1 MNATADRILD
11 AGQELIQTGGFSA
24 MSFQDIASEVGIRK
38 PSIIHHFPTKAE
50 LGVAIIRRYRDT
62 FAAQLQQISEDP
74 AKSSWDALEFYFS
87 PYLFLASTPDKVCL
101 CGALAGEIPVLPEVM
116 RVEVKQFIEAHQ
128 RWLEEIL
135 REGVERGEFVLI
147 DSPKSLSRVIFNS
160 LQGSL
165 LVTRSTGDVSQL
177 KEIIN
182 AMRKLVKSE
191 SSIQQI
197 R

>member
-62 FAAQLQQISEDP
+62 FAAQLQQISEEP
-74 AKSSWDALEFYFS
+74 TKSSWDALEFYFS

-101 CGALAGEIPVLPEVM
+101 CGALAGEIPVLPGVM
-116 RVEVKQFIEAHQ
+116 RVEEKQFIEAHQ

-165 LVTRSTGDVSQL
+165 LFRRSTGDVSQL

>member
-116 RVEVKQFIEAHQ
+116 HVEVKQFIEAHQ

-135 REGVERGEFVLI
+135 REGVERGELVLI
-147 DSPKSLSRVIFNS
+147 DSPQSLSRVIFNS

-165 LVTRSTGDVSQL
+165 LVRRSTGDVSQL

>member
-11 AGQELIQTGGFSA
+11 AGQELIQTRGFSA
-24 MSFQDIASEVGIRK
+24 MSFQDIAFEVGIKK

-50 LGVAIIRRYRDT
+50 LGVAIIRRYRGT
-62 FAAQLQQISEDP
+62 FAAKLEEISEDP
-74 AKSSWDALEFYFS
+74 SKSSVDALDFYFS
-87 PYLFLASTPDKVCL
+87 PYLFFASTRDKVCL
-101 CGALAGEIPVLPEVM
+101 CGALAGEMPALPKTMRAEV
-116 RVEVKQFIEAHQ
+116 RQFMKAHQ
-128 RWLEEIL
+128 QWLEEIL
-135 REGVERGEFVLI
+135 RRGSGLGEFALI

-165 LVTRSTGDVSQL
+165 LVRRSTKDVSQL
-177 KEIIN
+177 KDVISAI
-182 AMRKLVKSE
+182 RKLVKNK

>member
-1 MNATADRILD
+1 MSATAERILD
-11 AGQELIQTGGFSA
+11 AGQELIQSGGFSA

>member
-1 MNATADRILD
+1 
-11 AGQELIQTGGFSA
+11 
-24 MSFQDIASEVGIRK
+24 MSFQDIASEVGIKK

-62 FAAQLQQISEDP
+62 FASQLQQISMDP

-101 CGALAGEIPVLPEVM
+101 CGALAGEIPALPETM

-135 REGVERGEFVLI
+135 REGVERGELVLI

-165 LVTRSTGDVSQL
+165 LVRRSTEDVSQL

>member
-38 PSIIHHFPTKAE
+38 PSIIHHFATKAE

-135 REGVERGEFVLI
+135 REGVERGELVLI
-147 DSPKSLSRVIFNS
+147 DSPQSLSRVIFNS

-165 LVTRSTGDVSQL
+165 LVRRSTGDVSQL

>member
-62 FAAQLQQISEDP
+62 FAAQLQQISEEP

-135 REGVERGEFVLI
+135 REGVERGELVLI
-147 DSPKSLSRVIFNS
+147 DSPQSLSRVIFNS

-165 LVTRSTGDVSQL
+165 LVRRSTGDVSQL

>member
-62 FAAQLQQISEDP
+62 FAAQLQQISEEP
-74 AKSSWDALEFYFS
+74 TKSSWDALEFYFS

-116 RVEVKQFIEAHQ
+116 RVGVKQFIEAHQ

-135 REGVERGEFVLI
+135 REGVKCGELVLI

-165 LVTRSTGDVSQL
+165 LVRRSTEDVSQL

-182 AMRKLVKSE
+182 ALRKLVKSE
-191 SSIQQI
+191 SSYQPI

>member
-38 PSIIHHFPTKAE
+38 PSIIHHFATKAE

-101 CGALAGEIPVLPEVM
+101 CGALAGEIPVLPGVM

-135 REGVERGEFVLI
+135 REGVERGELVLI

>member
-87 PYLFLASTPDKVCL
+87 PYLLFASTPDKVCL
-101 CGALAGEIPVLPEVM
+101 CGALAGEIPALPEIM
-116 RVEVKQFIEAHQ
+116 RVEVKQFMEAHQ
-128 RWLEEIL
+128 QWLEEIL
-135 REGVERGEFVLI
+135 RRGSGRGEFATT
-147 DSPKSLSRVIFNS
+147 DSPESLSRMIFNS

-165 LVTRSTGDVSQL
+165 LVKRSTEDLSQIEDV
-177 KEIIN
+177 IAAIT
-182 AMRKLVKSE
+182 KLL
-191 SSIQQI
+191 QTT
-197 R
+197 RH

>member
-62 FAAQLQQISEDP
+62 SAAQLQQISEEP

-135 REGVERGEFVLI
+135 REGVERGELVLI

-165 LVTRSTGDVSQL
+165 LVRRSTGDVSQL

>member
-50 LGVAIIRRYRDT
+50 LGVAILRRYRDT

-135 REGVERGEFVLI
+135 REGVERGELMLI

-165 LVTRSTGDVSQL
+165 LVRRSTEDVSQL

>member
-87 PYLFLASTPDKVCL
+87 PYRFFASTPDKVCL
-101 CGALAGEIPVLPEVM
+101 CGALAGEIPALPETM
-116 RVEVKQFIEAHQ
+116 RVEVKHFMEAHQ
-128 RWLEEIL
+128 QWLEGIL
-135 REGVERGEFVLI
+135 RRGAGRGEFAPT
-147 DSPKSLSRVIFNS
+147 DSPGSLSRMIFNS

-165 LVTRSTGDVSQL
+165 LVKRSTEDLRQLEDVIAAIS
-177 KEIIN
+177 
-182 AMRKLVKSE
+182 KLL
-191 SSIQQI
+191 QTAQD
-197 R
+197 

>member
-101 CGALAGEIPVLPEVM
+101 CGALAGEIPVLPGVM

-135 REGVERGEFVLI
+135 REGVERGELVLI

>member
-62 FAAQLQQISEDP
+62 FTAQLQQISEDP

-101 CGALAGEIPVLPEVM
+101 CGALAGEIPVLPGVM

-135 REGVERGEFVLI
+135 REGVERGELVLI